1 MITRVAVISII
12 VEDGIATEKINEYLH
27 KYKQYILGRM
37 GIPYKE
43 RKISVISVVLDAPE
57 DKISALSGQ
66 LGRLSGV
73 STKTVYSHKLFESF
87 DFEGECNE
95 WINR

>member
-1 MITRVAVISII
+1 MTTRVAVLSII

-43 RKISVISVVLDAPE
+43 RKISVISVILDAPE
-57 DKISALSGQ
+57 EKISALSGQ

-73 STKTVYSHKLFESF
+73 SIKTVYSHKLFESS
-87 DFEGECNE
+87 DTEGECNE
-95 WINR
+95 